1 MVGSLGFVIR
11 TGKRCNDFMTEQV
24 QEGSSSLDTAK
35 LIAAVTLVVAGLVG
49 FYYLSDWPIW
59 GRWLLVLVGLTLGVL
74 VAMQAAQGRAL
85 WDFVQSS
92 RIELRKVVW
101 RDRDSP
107 STAQVALVVLV
118 VVAILT
124 VVFWGLDAILAVTV
138 RWLTGRS

>member
-1 MVGSLGFVIR
+1 
-11 TGKRCNDFMTEQV
+11 MTEQV